1 MKRISFRAVSNLSY
15 KSGIGSTPLLG
26 TTLPR
31 IQREATEKF
40 GEKEAISFQDS
51 MFFDVKKVI
60 QELLQAEFE
69 AYFMQKLNIN

>member
-1 MKRISFRAVSNLSY
+1 MKRISSRAISNLSY
-15 KSGIGSTPLLG
+15 KSGIGSTALLG

-51 MFFDVKKVI
+51 MFYDIKEKS
-60 QELLQAEFE
+60 
-69 AYFMQKLNIN
+69 